1 MQLSLPSIRA
11 PAPGHAF
18 LLHSSPAHSQWLL
31 LRIASAQDC
40 RTVAASCGFLGGFW
54 KKIRAFKKNVQRD
67 SSALPVIHTLNAAAL
82 WVVAKKSCDLCSSAK
97 RIYDLFS
104 IGIHTHHSKQVV

>member
-1 MQLSLPSIRA
+1 MQLSLPSVLA
-11 PAPGHAF
+11 PAHARAF
-18 LLHSSPAHSQWLL
+18 LLRISPAHTRLPAP
-31 LRIASAQDC
+31 RIASALGS
-40 RTVAASCGFLGGFW
+40 RTVAASGGFLGGSW

-67 SSALPVIHTLNAAAL
+67 SSALPVIYTLNAAAL
-82 WVVAKKSCDLCSSAK
+82 WVVAKKSCDLCRSAK